1 MLKSHYSPRK
11 DLLIYQNENFGK
23 NVAKIG
29 YLAFQNYNSYLPK
42 ENQLILSESGDYK
55 EAAKHLFAYMRQLDS
70 WDIDKIYVEL
80 LPEKDLGRA
89 INDRLKRAA
98 VKI

>member
-1 MLKSHYSPRK
+1 MGN
-11 DLLIYQNENFGK
+11 DLD
-23 NVAKIG
+23 KIG
-29 YLAFQNYNSYLPK
+29 YLAFQQYNSKIPR

-55 EAAKHLFAYMRQLDS
+55 EAAKHLFAYMRKLDNMNV
-70 WDIDKIYVEL
+70 DRIYVEL

-98 VKI
+98 VKV